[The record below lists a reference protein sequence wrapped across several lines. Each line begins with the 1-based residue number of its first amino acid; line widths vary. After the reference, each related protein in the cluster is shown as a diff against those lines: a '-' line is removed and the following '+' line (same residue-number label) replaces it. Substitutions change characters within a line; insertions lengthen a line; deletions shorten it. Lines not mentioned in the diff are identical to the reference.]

1 MCIHHVHI
9 CIHMYQSKI
18 EFRRAGERCIVNECA
33 CVLSSS
39 SYKYTSRIQMY
50 ITHRAREKKRA
61 YTYTHRAREEELAA
75 VDVHLSMLHALM
87 QVRIL
92 TV

>member
-1 MCIHHVHI
+1 MRIRIIFYYLLAIDV
-9 CIHMYQSKI
+9 Y
-18 EFRRAGERCIVNECA
+18 V
-33 CVLSSS
+33 CV
-39 SYKYTSRIQMY
+39 
-50 ITHRAREKKRA
+50 